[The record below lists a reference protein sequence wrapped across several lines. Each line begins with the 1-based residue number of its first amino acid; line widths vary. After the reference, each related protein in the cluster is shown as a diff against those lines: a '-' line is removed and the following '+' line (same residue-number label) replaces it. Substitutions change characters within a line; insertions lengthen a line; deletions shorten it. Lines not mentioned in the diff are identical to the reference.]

1 MASLDGFSVD
11 DEVEDERDPLDR
23 APRLPPLFSNPQ
35 LPLQHSKSEPA
46 LQLTGVVAGSEA
58 NPILQ
63 EEKREEEKEATE
75 DADPP
80 TATALEII
88 QVGNYPTSSLLTL
101 LGLKPPQP
109 GIRHH
114 GTVPVDLH
122 AASVRLRM
130 LSEAAFRVGWWTV
143 FLSLPISI
151 WPIALKL
158 QEVGSLQ
165 RVFLDF
171 WGSMLLQFLF
181 CVGSTLGVSVRYTL
195 EGWLGTA
202 LATLNMLMLNNVG
215 NWMAGGSYAS
225 RLEFNSTATND
236 TVVTSRWLPLCNT
249 KADLSYHG
257 CVLNLNTGL
266 MEEAEYGKAAV
277 VLMDTILFMAMMLFF
292 GFNTNVRLFSIST
305 HIYLAMSFLDPS
317 TGAFDIQPSL
327 ATNYFIIVSISSL
340 AVILCFLL
348 PRPLTSTAQARSIL
362 LETGAAVAMILESLP
377 LTSSEL
383 CRSKAQAAMGE
394 MKTSMQNFDA
404 VFCAAAAVP
413 TKESEQMLT
422 LLPSLRHQCCLV
434 SSTLTALLAV
444 KTPDEVKPVVDVL
457 LEKREALQQQLAV
470 DFPKGQQ
477 SDQLLLPPSLVFSL
491 TLAGVVKDTC
501 DSLSSLALYGLEE
514 DTTRSRWWRSLQVII
529 YTFTGSSLPLT
540 LRRLNGVVLGTVVG
554 SIAQRLFAVQLA
566 FRAVC
571 FGLFQLV
578 TVTVLILVNF
588 QSKQHGSLAL
598 LTAAFAMSLAV
609 KLTSADGSFLF
620 AKVVGTFI
628 GVAVLLLVDL
638 VLSSSARRQSKQR
651 LLRGLGRV
659 SRFVKEVLDPED
671 IQHAEIEDVEKG
683 FQRQVDSQAKI
694 YEDLDELA
702 NLLPFAV
709 DEPGALPFQA
719 DLFRDLEKGLRSV
732 TRHFRTILWAIQ
744 ILEKP
749 QKRMTLRAGSW
760 IFQAKAKAAQ
770 IKAEPVL
777 RGELFRPILATLA
790 EEIRLMLANM
800 KVIVSGIYNK
810 KDEEAEAVKDI
821 LRSKLYTKP
830 VSRAFCRITRSPWR
844 TAWKF
849 AAVLESPIKEVLND
863 PTGPTVP
870 KELPLLPSPDQRTKS
885 DPPGLRRSASNP
897 DLALHVGNTM
907 TDSSSIS
914 PSRAVRGLQSLAKQK
929 RALVK
934 VAKQLRDE
942 DLEEENPSA
951 SCLALPPVTALEKG
965 GAKDGAADASALR
978 LLLMFEKL
986 REAAS
991 SRRADLPENDAF
1003 STLELI
1009 IFFLS
1014 SVQTQIQQMQLS
1026 LLEYG

>member
-1 MASLDGFSVD
+1 M
-11 DEVEDERDPLDR
+11 
-23 APRLPPLFSNPQ
+23 
-35 LPLQHSKSEPA
+35 
-46 LQLTGVVAGSEA
+46 
-58 NPILQ
+58 
-63 EEKREEEKEATE
+63 
-75 DADPP
+75 
-80 TATALEII
+80 
-88 QVGNYPTSSLLTL
+88 
-101 LGLKPPQP
+101 
-109 GIRHH
+109 
-114 GTVPVDLH
+114 
-122 AASVRLRM
+122 
-130 LSEAAFRVGWWTV
+130 
-143 FLSLPISI
+143 
-151 WPIALKL
+151 
-158 QEVGSLQ
+158 
-165 RVFLDF
+165 
-171 WGSMLLQFLF
+171 
-181 CVGSTLGVSVRYTL
+181 
-195 EGWLGTA
+195 
-202 LATLNMLMLNNVG
+202 
-215 NWMAGGSYAS
+215 
-225 RLEFNSTATND
+225 
-236 TVVTSRWLPLCNT
+236 
-249 KADLSYHG
+249 
-257 CVLNLNTGL
+257 
-266 MEEAEYGKAAV
+266 
-277 VLMDTILFMAMMLFF
+277 
-292 GFNTNVRLFSIST
+292 
-305 HIYLAMSFLDPS
+305 
-317 TGAFDIQPSL
+317 
-327 ATNYFIIVSISSL
+327 
-340 AVILCFLL
+340 
-348 PRPLTSTAQARSIL
+348 
-362 LETGAAVAMILESLP
+362 
-377 LTSSEL
+377 
-383 CRSKAQAAMGE
+383 
-394 MKTSMQNFDA
+394 
-404 VFCAAAAVP
+404 
-413 TKESEQMLT
+413 
-422 LLPSLRHQCCLV
+422 
-434 SSTLTALLAV
+434 
-444 KTPDEVKPVVDVL
+444 
-457 LEKREALQQQLAV
+457 
-470 DFPKGQQ
+470 
-477 SDQLLLPPSLVFSL
+477 
-491 TLAGVVKDTC
+491 
-501 DSLSSLALYGLEE
+501 
-514 DTTRSRWWRSLQVII
+514 
-529 YTFTGSSLPLT
+529 
-540 LRRLNGVVLGTVVG
+540 VG

-598 LTAAFAMSLAV
+598 LTAAFAMSSSMPPNGLFRDYEV

-671 IQHAEIEDVEKG
+671 IQQAEIEDVEKG

-790 EEIRLMLANM
+790 EEIRLMLSNM

-897 DLALHVGNTM
+897 DLALHVGSSM